1 MIKAYGVGAQ
11 TQERQNTTHREGPAI
26 EPQPGDTR
34 VGREPSKE
42 QVVVE
47 VVAVFRR
54 GRTEAQSLKEDR
66 KSASAAAR
74 ARQLQSTR
82 CCLAEA
88 RIGQAHTRSAH
99 GAKAQ
104 ANDREHCSAKP

>member
-1 MIKAYGVGAQ
+1 MIKVYGVGAQ

-54 GRTEAQSLKEDR
+54 GGRKPKASKRT
-66 KSASAAAR
+66 
-74 ARQLQSTR
+74 
-82 CCLAEA
+82 
-88 RIGQAHTRSAH
+88 
-99 GAKAQ
+99 AKALRLLRGLASCKQ
-104 ANDREHCSAKP
+104 PGAASPKHG